1 MRMTLCSHLRSTGR
15 HFVSLLLIAPLFLHP
30 AWAQQVSGGQTATS
44 SAGQVGRRETR
55 EEAATKINPLAAVDG
70 RVQNRIQ
77 SRLRTRIDRDYTPQ
91 SNTLLPF
98 LIAGEV
104 ARTPRR
110 STRR

>member
-1 MRMTLCSHLRSTGR
+1 MSMTLYFYLRSTGR
-15 HFVSLLLIAPLFLHP
+15 HFVGLLLIAPLVVYP
-30 AWAQQVSGGQTATS
+30 ASAQQVSGGQTATS

-55 EEAATKINPLAAVDG
+55 EEAATKINPLAAIDA

-77 SRLRTRIDRDYTPQ
+77 SRLRTRIDRDYNPQ
-91 SNTLLPF
+91 SNTLSPF

-110 STRR
+110 LTRR